1 MSKVFFWGGERG
13 QREEV
18 SQVVVVT
25 EIDWSGHSPIDLQFL
40 GEFILLVLDGGLDGF
55 EKILKTD

>member
-1 MSKVFFWGGERG
+1 MFFWGGERG